1 MMTTNHSILSLVLA
15 LLVVAMS
22 TTATNAQRLRGVLKR
37 PLPAEITN
45 SDDGIGKS
53 SLLRGGRTQTNADD
67 DADLTRSSLVNK
79 MAKFDELIWEM
90 AANTVTNNENDNE
103 NDNEDSTVDDDANQQ
118 RRLRWRKTVST
129 NDDESDDEDDGSKE
143 GPNGPWDSCVD
154 KDAIICMDHIKLLNE
169 SLNVVILPYGSI
181 VTMDF
186 RTDRVRIFVDE
197 DNKVQITP
205 RVG

>member
-1 MMTTNHSILSLVLA
+1 MTTNHSNLSFVLA
-15 LLVVAMS
+15 LLVVALS

-45 SDDGIGKS
+45 SDGSIGKS
-53 SLLRGGRTQTNADD
+53 SLLRGDISQTNANDN
-67 DADLTRSSLVNK
+67 ADLSRSLINK

-90 AANTVTNNENDNE
+90 AANTVNNNNNDND
-103 NDNEDSTVDDDANQQ
+103 NDDEDEDSTVDDDANQQ
-118 RRLRWRKTVST
+118 RRLRWRKRANT
-129 NDDESDDEDDGSKE
+129 DEDDETTE

-169 SLNVVILPYGSI
+169 SLNVIILPYGSI

-197 DNKVQITP
+197 ENKVKITP
-205 RVG
+205 RIG

>member
-45 SDDGIGKS
+45 SDGSIGKS
-53 SLLRGGRTQTNADD
+53 SLLRVDSSQTNANDN
-67 DADLTRSSLVNK
+67 ADLTTALMNK
-79 MAKFDELIWEM
+79 MTIFDELIWEM
-90 AANTVTNNENDNE
+90 AANTVNNNDNDDE
-103 NDNEDSTVDDDANQQ
+103 DEDSIFDDANQQ
-118 RRLRWRKTVST
+118 RRLRWRKTIST
-129 NDDESDDEDDGSKE
+129 NDENDEKDESTE
-143 GPNGPWDSCVD
+143 GPSGPWGSCVD

-197 DNKVQITP
+197 ENKVKITP
-205 RVG
+205 RIG

>member
-1 MMTTNHSILSLVLA
+1 MMTTNLSFVLA
-15 LLVVAMS
+15 LLVVALS

-45 SDDGIGKS
+45 SDGSIGKS
-53 SLLRGGRTQTNADD
+53 SLFRGDSSQTNANDN
-67 DADLTRSSLVNK
+67 ADLTTALMNK

-90 AANTVTNNENDNE
+90 AANTVNNDNGDE
-103 NDNEDSTVDDDANQQ
+103 DEDSTVEDSANQQ
-118 RRLRWRKTVST
+118 RLLRWRKRANT
-129 NDDESDDEDDGSKE
+129 DEDSETTE

-154 KDAIICMDHIKLLNE
+154 KDAIICMDHIKLLDE

-186 RTDRVRIFVDE
+186 RTDRVRIYVDE
-197 DNKVQITP
+197 ENKVKITP
-205 RVG
+205 RIG

>member
-1 MMTTNHSILSLVLA
+1 MMTTNHSNLSFVLA
-15 LLVVAMS
+15 LLVVALS
-22 TTATNAQRLRGVLKR
+22 TTASDAQRLRGVLKR

-45 SDDGIGKS
+45 SDGGIGKS
-53 SLLRGGRTQTNADD
+53 SLLRGGSSQTNDDD
-67 DADLTRSSLVNK
+67 DANLTRSLVNK

-103 NDNEDSTVDDDANQQ
+103 DSTVDDDDANQQ

-129 NDDESDDEDDGSKE
+129 NDDESDEDDGSKE

-186 RTDRVRIFVDE
+186 RTDRVRIFVDQD
-197 DNKVQITP
+197 DNVKITP
-205 RVG
+205 RIG